1 MLRSYGD
8 HLKGTKISIYG
19 LCALAIIA
27 IAVALRIAL
36 VALGWPQLDSDEGT
50 IGIMAMHILNRG
62 EWPVFFYRQ
71 GYMGALEAYVAAFF
85 FHFFGTSTFML
96 RFGLIIFFAL
106 FLFGMYLLCA
116 MLFTKKW
123 ALVTI
128 ALLSLGSAPMLTRQ
142 LVAIGGYAETLL
154 FGVFLIVLSLWF
166 AFTYNPQKPRQT
178 NWPRFL
184 LYGLW
189 GLIAGAAIWSDELV
203 APFLLT
209 AGLII
214 LVFCWRELLGFPL
227 LFLIVGLLFGSAPLI
242 SYNITAAPGDDTF
255 TWLQKL
261 QTAKDAVLPPFQIL
275 FPRQLEGALLISMP
289 GATGANP
296 LCYNYVDEIQ
306 IWNVGSLHAIR
317 CTFMHTIW
325 AVGTIVLWVIALCM
339 VIRSLWRTA
348 RNTSRPWPDERRKE
362 FIRYAGRFALLFNG
376 LVVLLLFVVSPNAAL
391 YPVPDM
397 RYLECLLLTTPA
409 LLWPLWEGLGAIKPL
424 ALRFAKMTVAVQIA
438 FVSIFIRRGLLVLIS
453 VILLLGT
460 VGTFDGSPFSPLPRM
475 RYDKFDIIGVYQYQ
489 GVPQT
494 RNFNQQEVLLIHN
507 LIRMGMTSIYS
518 DYWTCDRIIFRSDEH
533 IICGV
538 QRYLLDNGQSVLRMG
553 HNRYLPYYN
562 KVSHNPRT
570 VYVFQIGSSE
580 ANYMDRYVRNQRHM
594 RRFAIAGYFVYQ
606 PPH

>member
-1 MLRSYGD
+1 MLRSYG
-8 HLKGTKISIYG
+8 GTMEGMKISIYG

-27 IAVALRIAL
+27 IAVIVRIAL

-85 FHFFGTSTFML
+85 FHLFGTSTFML

-106 FLFGMYLLCA
+106 FLLCMYLLCS
-116 MLFTKKW
+116 MLFTKIW
-123 ALVTI
+123 ALITI
-128 ALLSLGSAPMLTRQ
+128 ALLSFGSAPMLTRQ

-154 FGVFLIVLSLWF
+154 FGVFLIVLSLWL
-166 AFTYNPQKPRQT
+166 AFTFNPQKPRQKS
-178 NWPRFL
+178 WSRFL
-184 LYGLW
+184 LYALW
-189 GLIAGAAIWSDELV
+189 GLVAGAAIWSDELV

-227 LFLIVGLLFGSAPLI
+227 LFLIVGLLVGSAPLI
-242 SYNITAAPGDDTF
+242 LYNISAAPGDDTF

-261 QTAKDAVLPPFQIL
+261 QTAKDTVLPPFQIL

-289 GATGANP
+289 GATGAYP

-306 IWNVGSLHAIR
+306 IWNIGGLHAIR
-317 CTFMHTIW
+317 CTLMHTIW
-325 AVGTIVLWVIALCM
+325 SASIILLWIIALCLT
-339 VIRSLWRTA
+339 IRNLWRIT
-348 RNTSRPWPDERRKE
+348 RKTSRPWPDEQRKE
-362 FIRYAGRFALLFNG
+362 FIRHAGRFALLFNG
-376 LVVLLLFVVSPNAAL
+376 FVVLFIFVISPNAAL

-409 LLWPLWEGLGAIKPL
+409 LLWPLWEGLGAVKPL
-424 ALRFAKMTVAVQIA
+424 ALRFAKMTVAVQLA
-438 FVSIFIRRGLLVLIS
+438 SISFFMRRGLLILIS
-453 VILLLGT
+453 ALLLLGT
-460 VGTFDGSPFSPLPRM
+460 VSTFDGSPFSPLPRM

-494 RNFNQQEVLLIHN
+494 RDYNRQEALLIRN
-507 LIRMGMTSIYS
+507 LLHLHMTRIYS
-518 DYWTCDRIIFRSDEH
+518 DYWTCDRIVFRSNES
-533 IICGV
+533 ITCGV
-538 QRYLLDNGQSVLRMG
+538 QRSLLDNGQEVLRMG
-553 HNRYLPYYN
+553 HNRYLPYYY
-562 KVSHNPRT
+562 KVSHDPHS
-570 VYVFQIGSSE
+570 VYVFQVGSPE
-580 ANYMDRYVRNQRHM
+580 ARYMDRYVRNQRHM
-594 RRFAIAGYFVYQ
+594 YRFFIAGYFVYQ